1 MTGTKANSKAMRIPI
16 ADGLFTETADGPRLI
31 ASLCSCGACYFPK
44 AARCSNPDCKDPK
57 PIEHLLGPNGV
68 LWSYTVQHYPP
79 PPPAKFDEPFLPYA
93 IGLVEFP
100 EGLRVLGRM
109 STNDIRALKI
119 EDPVQVVLE
128 KLYQD
133 EHGVDFTTW
142 MFRPSA
148 EDPGSDE

>member
-1 MTGTKANSKAMRIPI
+1 MAGTKANSKTMEIPI
-16 ADGLFTETADGPRLI
+16 AEGLFVETADGPRLI

-44 AARCSNPDCKDPK
+44 AARCNNPDCTDRN
-57 PIEHLLGPNGV
+57 PIEHLLGPKGV

-79 PPPAKFDEPFLPYA
+79 PPPAKFDEPFVPYA
-93 IGLVEFP
+93 IGRVEFP

-109 STNDIRALKI
+109 STSDISALKI
-119 EDPVQVVLE
+119 GESVRVVLE

-133 EHGVDFTTW
+133 EHGVEFTTW

-148 EDPGSDE
+148 EDPGSDQ